1 MSGLMNRVML
11 AAILL
16 GASLAASAAD
26 DPKVLQLEQDVRDLQ
41 RQVLAQSQ
49 QIEQLRMQ
57 LSRPVPQPAPASPAA
72 SREPG
77 ASGTGGTWLDASR
90 WAQIKPGMSEL
101 EVLTLL
107 GSPASMRE
115 RDGERV
121 LLYAM
126 EIGSSGFLSGSVTL
140 RNRVVLRLQKPEL
153 R

>member
-1 MSGLMNRVML
+1 MSGLMNRTML

-16 GASLAASAAD
+16 GASIAANAAD

-49 QIEQLRMQ
+49 QLEQLRMQ
-57 LSRPVPQPAPASPAA
+57 LSRPAPQPAPASPVA

-77 ASGTGGTWLDASR
+77 ASGTGGTWLDASK

-107 GSPASMRE
+107 GKPASMRE

-140 RNRVVLRLQKPEL
+140 RDRVVLRLQKPEL